1 MINYIL
7 RTILEAVV
15 AVASIKLIM
24 HFKENIWGNKKEVGM
39 AVLGIDQSGKTTWY
53 DYLCKTN
60 RNEKGTTKDD
70 IDAFTLKFDDGKKV
84 HIKDGIDIGGGGVN
98 ISPYYEN
105 MINENDVILFFFNAK
120 KYIEET
126 EYMRECNARLDFIN
140 NKIKIYNLYNS
151 YNDTSDIITDI
162 ITGIT
167 NNKRC
172 ESKKIYIIMTFA
184 DQLKDR
190 TKAYKQAYELLKSRP
205 YIKEMTDNFV
215 LINMTDEQ
223 EKKELKEKMFG
234 EYKK

>member
-1 MINYIL
+1 MI
-7 RTILEAVV
+7 TVAVV

-60 RNEKGTTKDD
+60 RNQKGTTKDD

-84 HIKDGIDIGGGGVN
+84 HIKEGIDIGGGSVN
-98 ISPYYEN
+98 VSPYYWN
-105 MINENDVILFFFNAK
+105 MIKENDVILFFFNAK

-140 NKIKIYNLYNS
+140 NKIKIYNYTYN
-151 YNDTSDIITDI
+151 YTSDIIDI
-162 ITGIT
+162 I

-190 TKAYKQAYELLKSRP
+190 TEAYNKAYELLKSRP

>member
-60 RNEKGTTKDD
+60 RNQKGTTKDD

-84 HIKDGIDIGGGGVN
+84 HIKKGIDIGGGSVN
-98 ISPYYEN
+98 IRPYYEN
-105 MINENDVILFFFNAK
+105 MINENDVILFLFNAK
-120 KYIEET
+120 KYIEDT

-140 NKIKIYNLYNS
+140 KK
-151 YNDTSDIITDI
+151 
-162 ITGIT
+162 
-167 NNKRC
+167 KH
-172 ESKKIYIIMTFA
+172 ESQKIYIIMTFA
-184 DQLKDR
+184 DKLKNR

>member
-1 MINYIL
+1 MKNK
-7 RTILEAVV
+7 LELLKDIIEGGLLGITAPGLLV
-15 AVASIKLIM
+15 
-24 HFKENIWGNKKEVGM
+24 FKAFGSIWGNKKEVGM
-39 AVLGIDQSGKTTWY
+39 AVLGIDQSGKTTWC

-84 HIKDGIDIGGGGVN
+84 HINEGINIGGGSVN
-98 ISPYYEN
+98 VSPYYYEN
-105 MINENDVILFFFNAK
+105 MIKENDVILFFFNAK

-126 EYMRECNARLDFIN
+126 EYMRECNARLDLIN
-140 NKIKIYNLYNS
+140 NKIIKYNLYNL
-151 YNDTSDIITDI
+151 YNDTSDII
-162 ITGIT
+162 

-190 TKAYKQAYELLKSRP
+190 TEAYNKAYELLKSRP
-205 YIKEMTDNFV
+205 CIKEMTDNFV

-234 EYKK
+234 

>member
-1 MINYIL
+1 MKNK
-7 RTILEAVV
+7 LELLKDIIEGCLLGITAPGLLV
-15 AVASIKLIM
+15 
-24 HFKENIWGNKKEVGM
+24 FKAFGSIWGNKKEVGM

-84 HIKDGIDIGGGGVN
+84 HIKKGIDIGGGSVN
-98 ISPYYEN
+98 IRPYYEN
-105 MINENDVILFFFNAK
+105 MINENDVILFLFNAK
-120 KYIEET
+120 KYIEDT

-140 NKIKIYNLYNS
+140 KK
-151 YNDTSDIITDI
+151 
-162 ITGIT
+162 
-167 NNKRC
+167 KH
-172 ESKKIYIIMTFA
+172 ESQKIYIIMTFA
-184 DQLKDR
+184 DKLKNR

>member
-1 MINYIL
+1 MI
-7 RTILEAVV
+7 TVAVV

-60 RNEKGTTKDD
+60 RNQKGTTKDD

-84 HIKDGIDIGGGGVN
+84 HIKKGIDIGGGSVN
-98 ISPYYEN
+98 IRPYYEN
-105 MINENDVILFFFNAK
+105 MINENDVILFLFNAK
-120 KYIEET
+120 KYIEDT

-140 NKIKIYNLYNS
+140 KK
-151 YNDTSDIITDI
+151 
-162 ITGIT
+162 
-167 NNKRC
+167 KH
-172 ESKKIYIIMTFA
+172 ESQKIYIIMTFA
-184 DQLKDR
+184 DKLKNR
-190 TKAYKQAYELLKSRP
+190 TKAYKQSYELLKSRP

>member
-1 MINYIL
+1 MKNK
-7 RTILEAVV
+7 LELLKDIIEGGLLGITAPGLLV
-15 AVASIKLIM
+15 
-24 HFKENIWGNKKEVGM
+24 FKAFGSIWGNKKEVGM

-84 HIKDGIDIGGGGVN
+84 HIKDGIDIGGGSVN

-105 MINENDVILFFFNAK
+105 MIKENDVILFFFNAK

-140 NKIKIYNLYNS
+140 KK
-151 YNDTSDIITDI
+151 
-162 ITGIT
+162 
-167 NNKRC
+167 KH
-172 ESKKIYIIMTFA
+172 ESQKIYIIMTFA
-184 DQLKDR
+184 DKLKNR
-190 TKAYKQAYELLKSRP
+190 TEAYNKAYELLKSRP